1 MAKYKVAFNVNGTV
15 NSIDVE
21 SVKVGNQF
29 LICFGSVNG
38 DSEIVAR
45 IPFDS
50 IQYITHTGVTVST
63 SDLVQR

>member
-15 NSIDVE
+15 NSVEVE
-21 SVKVGNQF
+21 SVKIGNQF
-29 LICFGSVNG
+29 LICFGNVRG
-38 DSEIVAR
+38 DSEVVAR

-50 IQYITHTGVTVST
+50 IQYITHTSVNVST